1 MAMFRYEVT
10 DRTGKMLSGAMSA
23 SSEADVRQKLA
34 SMGYSIRQILAP
46 PMDISAQPKSA
57 PLPVPVPVPVT
68 TAGPTQRTTAAPGDL
83 VVFFRQIQ
91 SLMQSGMNL
100 YQGLMAIYG
109 QTRHSSMRRII
120 ETMAGRVQAG
130 ERLSR
135 AMSEFPRAFP
145 PHVIGVV
152 ASGEVGGFLPAVLGE
167 IALDYEIEQRASVRW
182 LKWTQSLLWLNCI
195 ATIFLVPA
203 MPNLPIIAKDGLPG
217 YLRAYTAD
225 VMTYIVPPL
234 AIVLIAYIVI
244 KAFLRRPEMRLVAHA
259 LVLKVPVM
267 GRASR
272 ERSLANFSRMLWRLQ
287 ASGVLPIQ
295 AWDTASMA
303 ANNVVVATRL
313 RGQIPA
319 LRTGA
324 RLSQAMQATRLFRE
338 DDRRLL
344 EVGELSGQAP
354 DILQRVAM
362 FYEDAALSS
371 AGRVRA
377 YGMELAVVA
386 NLLVLGAMGISQLKY
401 MSNLLDMFDERNL
414 EPMIWL
420 PFLTK

>member
-1 MAMFRYEVT
+1 V
-10 DRTGKMLSGAMSA
+10 
-23 SSEADVRQKLA
+23 
-34 SMGYSIRQILAP
+34 
-46 PMDISAQPKSA
+46 
-57 PLPVPVPVPVT
+57 
-68 TAGPTQRTTAAPGDL
+68 TAGPTQRTTAAPNDL

-100 YQGLMAIYG
+100 YQALMAIYG
-109 QTRHSSMRRII
+109 QTRHSSMRRIV

-152 ASGEVGGFLPAVLGE
+152 ASGEVGGFLPAVLGD

-182 LKWTQSLLWLNCI
+182 TKWAQNLLWLNCI
-195 ATIFLVPA
+195 GTVFLVPA

-217 YLRAYTAD
+217 YLHAYAAD
-225 VMTYIVPPL
+225 VMKYIVPPL
-234 AIVLIAYIVI
+234 AIIFIAYVVI

-259 LVLKVPVM
+259 LVLKVPVL

-287 ASGVLPIQ
+287 ASGILPIQ
-295 AWDTASMA
+295 AWETASMA
-303 ANNVVVATRL
+303 ANNIVVASRL
-313 RGQIPA
+313 RGQIGA
-319 LRTGA
+319 LRSGVK
-324 RLSQAMQATRLFRE
+324 LSQAMQATRLFRE
-338 DDRRLL
+338 DDRRIL
-344 EVGELSGQAP
+344 EIGEMSGQAP
-354 DILQRVAM
+354 DILQRMAK

-377 YGMELAVVA
+377 YGVRLAILA
-386 NLLVLGAMGISQLKY
+386 NLLVFGAMGLSQLKY
-401 MSNLLDMFDERNL
+401 MSNLLDMFDERDL